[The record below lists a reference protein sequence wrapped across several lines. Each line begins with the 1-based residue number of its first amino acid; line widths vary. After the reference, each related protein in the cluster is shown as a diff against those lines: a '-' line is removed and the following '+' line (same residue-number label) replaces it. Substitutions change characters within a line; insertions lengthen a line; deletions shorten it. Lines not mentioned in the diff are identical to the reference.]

1 MYIAYDGRIF
11 KKMKTTI
18 FFSWNLKATLL
29 TTKLE
34 TIHIVYVLWNAF
46 KLHILNNQNRLK
58 TTFVTMV
65 GARIITTFFLVNK
78 NAVWKSQ
85 SCDTAWIWIW
95 MAKDKAY
102 ILMIILVHNRLVVAD
117 STISVHFLWV
127 EVEGQ
132 SSQSTN
138 FWKIAKMSLF
148 NLCMQFRLFFRPND
162 FIWCGK

>member
-1 MYIAYDGRIF
+1 MNA
-11 KKMKTTI
+11 TI
-18 FFSWNLKATLL
+18 FFNLEFEGDFINNKTRDYPYRLC
-29 TTKLE
+29 
-34 TIHIVYVLWNAF
+34 LWNAF

-95 MAKDKAY
+95 MAKDQAY